1 MYRARKYKG
10 LSLWEYKRRISSRNG
25 RKVFKKIQFIKERE
39 EYLKTKEPCSK
50 CKEYNSCKG
59 GCIAATYNYYGNT
72 GYADPTCIQH
82 A

>member
-10 LSLWEYKRRISSRNG
+10 LHCGNIKEESVKEWKKS
-25 RKVFKKIQFIKERE
+25 FKKDSVIKERE

>member
-1 MYRARKYKG
+1 MKSGNIKEESVQG
-10 LSLWEYKRRISSRNG
+10 MEEKFS
-25 RKVFKKIQFIKERE
+25 KKIQFIKERE